1 MSVGRMSLLP
11 TAPPAPAGP
20 LDLPPTAALI
30 VSGGDA
36 RIACDPLRGVNAY
49 GCAPHPDPAIL
60 AFGSST
66 ASTIS
71 PAAYA
76 AADGLRR
83 RLLRAGRAGVSPA
96 VIYAAELARQR
107 AELLALNGLSAGF
120 GVDVVFA
127 ASGTDLHR
135 IAAWLAGTDRR
146 PLTVIMVDPAETGSG
161 VAAALSGR
169 DRTRPGTRRRQPPA
183 RGRELVTIPI
193 RTADG
198 RPRPPAAVDDEVAG
212 RVAAA
217 VRAGRRVLL
226 NPVDVSK
233 TGLVAPSLA
242 CVLGLMS
249 RFPDAIEV
257 TVDACQLRLA
267 PATLRAY
274 LARGVSVALT
284 GSKFVGGPAFC
295 GALLLPARVARRIA
309 RLPQA
314 FATAPKAEWPAG
326 WATQAGLAE
335 GANFGLLLRFEAA
348 LAEMRA
354 FAALAEPEV
363 TGFFTGFAG
372 AVGTRLA
379 SDPAFELLAV
389 PAPDRWPLAGCGG
402 WDAVTTIFPFLL
414 RAGPGGRL
422 LTAAETA
429 QVHAL
434 LATDLSDRLSPPELS
449 ARRCEV
455 GQPVACGTRRGVP
468 VAALRLCTSMRLAVE
483 AVGAQGRGA
492 AAVIADALIVLD
504 KAALLAA
511 RMASAAPVPVVT
523 APPLVPG

>member
-1 MSVGRMSLLP
+1 MMAGRMSLMSTALP
-11 TAPPAPAGP
+11 SVPPAVSC
-20 LDLPPTAALI
+20 DLPPTGALI

-76 AADGLRR
+76 AADHLRW
-83 RLLRAGRAGVSPA
+83 RLLRAGRAGVSPEA
-96 VIYAAELARQR
+96 TYAAELARQR
-107 AELLALNGLSAGF
+107 GELLALNGLSAEF
-120 GVDVVFA
+120 GVEAVFA

-135 IAAWLAGTDRR
+135 IAAQLAAVDRR

-169 DRTRPGTRRRQPPA
+169 DRTRRREPPA

-198 RPRPPAAVDDEVAG
+198 RPRPPAAVDDEVAV

-233 TGLVAPSLA
+233 TGLVAPSVA

-257 TVDACQLRLA
+257 TVDACQLRIA
-267 PATLRAY
+267 PGTLRAY

-295 GALLLPARVARRIA
+295 GALLLPARVARRAA
-309 RLPQA
+309 RAPLPRA
-314 FATAPKAEWPAG
+314 FAGAPKAEWPAG
-326 WATQAGLAE
+326 WAAQAGLVE
-335 GANFGLLLRFEAA
+335 GVNFGLLLRFEAA

-354 FAALAEPEV
+354 FGALAEPEV
-363 TGFFTGFAG
+363 TGFFTDFAG

-379 SDPAFELLAV
+379 TDPAFELLGA

-402 WDAVTTIFPFLL
+402 WDTVTTIFPFLL

-429 QVHAL
+429 QVHAR
-434 LATDLSDRLSPPELS
+434 LALDLSDRLSPPELS

-468 VAALRLCTSMRLAVE
+468 VAALRLCASMRLAVE
-483 AVGAQGRGA
+483 ALGGQGRGP

-511 RMASAAPVPVVT
+511 QMASAAPVPVVA
-523 APPLVPG
+523 APPLAPS